1 MAAEVGEGF
10 GEVDFVEVDLGCFV
24 SAVFFQYNQTNS
36 CWWIA
41 CVCVCVCAIRL
52 EGVSSYTYI
61 NVEKTLEV
69 FVWVRDEVL
78 SVGAENAA
86 VAVVDVRV
94 FQVLARWGVY
104 FDSLG
109 GDGLPGG

>member
-1 MAAEVGEGF
+1 M
-10 GEVDFVEVDLGCFV
+10 
-24 SAVFFQYNQTNS
+24 
-36 CWWIA
+36 